1 MQGTLAATA
10 DEHNHFI
17 LTCIS
22 SSLLFRRWPSASAGE
37 GRCPQR

>member
-1 MQGTLAATA
+1 MQEKLSAAG